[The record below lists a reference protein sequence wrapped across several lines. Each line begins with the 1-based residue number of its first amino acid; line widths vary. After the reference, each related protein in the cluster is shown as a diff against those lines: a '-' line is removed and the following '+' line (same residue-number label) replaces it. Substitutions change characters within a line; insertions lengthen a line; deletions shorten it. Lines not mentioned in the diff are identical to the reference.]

1 MELWLV
7 QYFSS
12 FAALKVFA
20 FDSHHMKHI
29 HPHVYTG
36 GDYIKISPKKRE
48 EFHPNGKKQM
58 LESRWVVKHLG

>member
-1 MELWLV
+1 MWFL

-29 HPHVYTG
+29 HPHVYTE
-36 GDYIKISPKKRE
+36 GDYVKISPKKKE
-48 EFHPNGKKQM
+48 EYQSNGRRQWLKSRDVNKL
-58 LESRWVVKHLG
+58 LE

>member
-1 MELWLV
+1 MV
-7 QYFSS
+7 DHNGAVICTVFSS

-48 EFHPNGKKQM
+48 ESHPNGKKKQ
-58 LESRWVVKHLG
+58 RG

>member
-1 MELWLV
+1 MELWFV

-48 EFHPNGKKQM
+48 ESHPNGKKQR
-58 LESRWVVKHLG
+58 LESRWVNKHLG